1 MWQGEYHMEVGHRQ
15 EFGFSLFKPVL
26 PGNLLAFGA
35 VSVPTGMIHDTLST
49 AVVAALHVA
58 SQLRGSAVKQVG

>member
-1 MWQGEYHMEVGHRQ
+1 MEVGHGQ

-26 PGNLLAFGA
+26 PGYLLAFGA
-35 VSVPTGMIHDTLST
+35 VSVPTGMIHDTLS
-49 AVVAALHVA
+49 AALIAALQVA